1 MSTDAALV
9 RLQQVRETVA
19 SCTACVL
26 HETRKLTVFDSGS
39 HAAELMIVGEGPGAD
54 EDRKGEPFVGDAG
67 RMLNEMLASIG
78 FTRAE
83 VYVANVVKCRPPENR
98 KPKPDE
104 VRACLGFLEQQIEQ
118 VRPKVILAL
127 GATAVSTL
135 LRTKTGITQLRGKWQ
150 EYKGTSA
157 SAGYLRIDVMPTFHP
172 AYLLRVPDG
181 KREVWQDM
189 KAVAEKLGRPV
200 SMGAQ

>member
-1 MSTDAALV
+1 MGTDTALV
-9 RLQQVRETVA
+9 RLHQIRESVA

-39 HAAELMIVGEGPGAD
+39 HAAKLMIVGEGPGAD

-67 RMLNEMLASIG
+67 RVLNEMLASIRL
-78 FTRAE
+78 TRAD

-104 VRACLGFLEQQIEQ
+104 VKACRGYLEEQIEL

-150 EYKGTSA
+150 EYKGTSV
-157 SAGYLRIDVMPTFHP
+157 SAGYLRVDVMPTFHP
-172 AYLLRVPDG
+172 AYLLRVPEG
-181 KREVWQDM
+181 KHEVWQDM
-189 KAVAEKLGRPV
+189 KAVAEKLGH
-200 SMGAQ
+200 STSKGAQ